1 LIEESIVTHPAYDL
15 AEAVSEMVEE
25 ILPSP
30 CPEAGTGRHPVEL
43 DRLREI
49 CCGDQ
54 EFERE
59 LIQVFL
65 SDSMDRIRSLESA
78 LQEDNVEIFRIQAHS
93 IKGASAN
100 AGAERMTEIARCME
114 QADQEGNPGDVFR
127 LLEDLKG
134 EYDRVRAFLTR
145 HLDMDLPS
153 LEGSA

>member
-1 LIEESIVTHPAYDL
+1 LIEEFNVTKPAHDL

-25 ILPSP
+25 IPPSP
-30 CPEAGTGRHPVEL
+30 CPETGPGGHPVEL

-78 LQEDNVEIFRIQAHS
+78 LQEKNLEFFRIQAHS

-100 AGAERMTEIARCME
+100 AGAGRMTEIARRME
-114 QADQEGNPGDVFR
+114 HADKEGNPRDIPR
-127 LLEDLKG
+127 LLDDLKQ
-134 EYDRVRAFLTR
+134 EYDRVRVFLTR
-145 HLDMDLPS
+145 HLDMNLLP
-153 LEGSA
+153 LEESA